1 MGVLEAAR
9 AAVVICTRDRGRA
22 TKFYRDTLGLPLVS
36 EDNFAAVFNVGGTAL
51 RVSTVADFTPH
62 EHTVL
67 GFTVPDVTAAVKA
80 LRENG
85 VAFNVYEKFKQD
97 ELGILT
103 IPGGAVKV
111 AWFKDPDGNV
121 LSVTNA

>member
-9 AAVVICTRDRGRA
+9 AAVVICTRDRARA

-36 EDNFAAVFNVGGTAL
+36 DDNFAAVFNVGGTAL

-62 EHTVL
+62 EHTIL

-103 IPGGAVKV
+103 IPGGAVKG

-121 LSVTNA
+121 LSVTNV

>member
-9 AAVVICTRDRGRA
+9 AAVVICTRDRARA

-36 EDNFAAVFNVGGTAL
+36 DDNFAAVFNVGGTAL

-62 EHTVL
+62 EHTIL

-121 LSVTNA
+121 LSVTNV